1 MECLSS
7 KIPLFSLVLYCRC
20 HGSHGRV
27 GKFAVWGALRV
38 TIHFLCTVEDNTIWQ
53 WRTWHCIGTDVIGA
67 KGDGADS
74 ISAEG
79 VGIDG
84 IRYEG
89 VSADGM
95 GADGVGV
102 YGIGGE
108 DGIGAD

>member
-1 MECLSS
+1 MNQ
-7 KIPLFSLVLYCRC
+7 LYCGTPGC
-20 HGSHGRV
+20 HPFSML
-27 GKFAVWGALRV
+27 K
-38 TIHFLCTVEDNTIWQ
+38 DDTIWQ
-53 WRTWHCIGTDVIGA
+53 WHTWHCIGTDVIGA

-79 VGIDG
+79 VGTDG

-95 GADGVGV
+95 GADGVSV
-102 YGIGGE
+102 YGIGGV